1 MIKTIT
7 SRENLS
13 VKNAFYLKTNK
24 GRNEKS
30 QFLCEGKK
38 SLELALKSH
47 LVTDV
52 FTLEELQNIPE
63 TVNQYLVTPEI
74 IDKIAFS
81 AHPEG
86 VVFVSNF
93 LPMTKPATIERA
105 VYLDNIADPGNM
117 GTIIRTSLALGYDA
131 IILASECVSIY
142 NEKVIA
148 ASKGAIFLLPIYEDD
163 LSAYKG
169 SHKIIATAL
178 SHDSLLLDNVKINE
192 PFILVLGNE
201 AHGIS
206 QKVNELADIKVTIP
220 MKNIDSLNVSVAAG
234 ILMYHFKK

>member
-169 SHKIIATAL
+169 SHKIIASVL
-178 SHDSLLLDNVKINE
+178 SDDSLLLDEVQINE
-192 PFILVLGNE
+192 PFILVFGNE

-220 MKNIDSLNVSVAAG
+220 MKDIDSLNVSVAAG

>member
-24 GRNEKS
+24 GRNEKG

-52 FTLEELQNIPE
+52 FTLEELKNIPE

-117 GTIIRTSLALGYDA
+117 GTLIRTSLALGYNA
-131 IILASECVSIY
+131 VILSSECVSIY
-142 NEKVIA
+142 NEKVIS

-163 LSAYKG
+163 LGAYKG
-169 SHKIIATAL
+169 THTIIASAL
-178 SHDSLLLDNVKINE
+178 SRDSRLLDEVQINE

-220 MKNIDSLNVSVAAG
+220 MKDIDSLNVSVAAG

>member
-1 MIKTIT
+1 MIKAIT
-7 SRENLS
+7 SRENAL
-13 VKNAFYLKTNK
+13 VKNAYYLKSSK
-24 GRNEKS
+24 GRKEKG
-30 QFLCEGKK
+30 QFLAEGKK
-38 SLELALKSH
+38 CLELALKSH

-52 FTLEELQNIPE
+52 FTLEELKNIPE

-86 VVFVSNF
+86 IVFISNF

-117 GTIIRTSLALGYDA
+117 GTLIRTALALGYDA
-131 IILASECVSIY
+131 VILSSECVSIY
-142 NEKVIA
+142 NEKVVS

-163 LSAYKG
+163 LSSYKD
-169 SHKIIATAL
+169 SHKIIASVL
-178 SHDSLLLDNVKINE
+178 SIDSRPLHEIEIKE
-192 PFILVLGNE
+192 PFVLVLGNE

-206 QKVNELADIKVTIP
+206 QKVNKLADIKVTIP
-220 MKNIDSLNVSVAAG
+220 MRDIDSLNVSVAAG
-234 ILMYHFKK
+234 ILMYHLKK

>member
-1 MIKTIT
+1 MIKAIT
-7 SRENLS
+7 SRENAL
-13 VKNAFYLKTNK
+13 VKNAYYLKSSK
-24 GRNEKS
+24 GRKEKG
-30 QFLCEGKK
+30 QFLAEGKK
-38 SLELALKSH
+38 CLELALKSH

-52 FTLEELQNIPE
+52 FTLEELKNIPE

-86 VVFVSNF
+86 IVFISNF

-117 GTIIRTSLALGYDA
+117 GTLIRTALALGYDA
-131 IILASECVSIY
+131 VILSSECVSIY
-142 NEKVIA
+142 NEKVVS

-163 LSAYKG
+163 LSSYKD
-169 SHKIIATAL
+169 SHKIIASVL
-178 SHDSLLLDNVKINE
+178 SIDSRPLHEVEIKE
-192 PFILVLGNE
+192 PFVLVLGNE

-206 QKVNELADIKVTIP
+206 QKVNKLADIKVTIP
-220 MKNIDSLNVSVAAG
+220 MRDIDSLNVSVAAG
-234 ILMYHFKK
+234 ILMYHLKK

>member
-7 SRENLS
+7 SRENAL

-24 GRNEKS
+24 GRKEKG

-52 FTLEELQNIPE
+52 FTLEKLENIPE

-86 VVFVSNF
+86 VVFISNF
-93 LPMTKPATIERA
+93 LPMTKPAIIERA

-117 GTIIRTSLALGYDA
+117 GTIIRTALALEYDA
-131 IILASECVSIY
+131 IILAKECVSIY
-142 NEKVIA
+142 NEKVIS
-148 ASKGAIFLLPIYEDD
+148 ASKGAIFLLPVYEDD
-163 LSAYKG
+163 LNSYKG
-169 SHKIIATAL
+169 SHKIIASTL
-178 SHDSLLLDNVKINE
+178 SHDSRALDEVQIHE

-220 MKNIDSLNVSVAAG
+220 MKDIDSLNVSVAAG